1 MHWCVT
7 SAAFRFFFACF
18 LDSFVFLWLLNCIM
32 HHASCIAVATVIIVD
47 GLSS

>member
-7 SAAFRFFFACF
+7 SAAFLLFFCVFFRQFCF
-18 LDSFVFLWLLNCIM
+18 SLAVVL